1 MGNSPSYCSAIPH
14 NTSYSTIPTT
24 CSPCDHGREASPLCR
39 CAHPFTGTFNF
50 RAPSFSGLFNSTNFE
65 ILQKDITGFF
75 NKFSYPV
82 DSVAVRNIRENTTD
96 HQLLIDLLV
105 FPLGRESFNE
115 TGMLLVNFAF
125 SNQTYKP
132 PPIFGP
138 YIFIADPY
146 TQFSGM
152 INTDSQTQSILDQYD
167 SFALSFFICFPQ
179 MEEVLS
185 HQTWAS

>member
-146 TQFSGM
+146 TLFSGM